1 MKVDAQTLEIAALC
15 FATAAHAGQV
25 RKYTGAPYI
34 EHPMAVA
41 NIMAAASV
49 HRFPEMK
56 AAALLHDVVE
66 DTAVSQADVYSM
78 FGPYVA
84 DLVDWLTDQSKPE
97 DGNRAIRKA
106 IDRARLA
113 GAPTAA
119 KTIKLADLI
128 DNARDIT
135 AHDPGFAKV
144 YLGEMRLL
152 LDVLKEGDATL
163 HAMASE
169 IVGRAA

>member
-34 EHPMAVA
+34 EHPVAVA
-41 NIMAAASV
+41 ELLRPVNAT
-49 HRFPEMK
+49 PEMLP
-56 AAALLHDVVE
+56 AALLHDVVE
-66 DTAVSQADVYSM
+66 DTAVSQADVYSL
-78 FGPYVA
+78 FGPVVGDMVA
-84 DLVDWLTDQSKPE
+84 WLTEVSKRE
-97 DGNRAIRKA
+97 DGNRAARKA
-106 IDRARLA
+106 KYRAHIA
-113 GAPTAA
+113 AAPPWV

-144 YLGEMRLL
+144 YLAEMRLL
-152 LDVLKEGDATL
+152 LDVLEGGAAYL
-163 HAMASE
+163 HGMASE
-169 IVGRAA
+169 IVRQAA